1 MHQAVMVLS
10 FIHGNTFL
18 VQLPYLRME
27 IHDAQNY
34 LRIYIFKK
42 EFFISIFVDCRE
54 QRKQCRGTWC
64 R

>member
-1 MHQAVMVLS
+1 
-10 FIHGNTFL
+10 
-18 VQLPYLRME
+18 ME

-54 QRKQCRGTWC
+54 PKKAMQRDMEIHDCREHED
-64 R
+64 